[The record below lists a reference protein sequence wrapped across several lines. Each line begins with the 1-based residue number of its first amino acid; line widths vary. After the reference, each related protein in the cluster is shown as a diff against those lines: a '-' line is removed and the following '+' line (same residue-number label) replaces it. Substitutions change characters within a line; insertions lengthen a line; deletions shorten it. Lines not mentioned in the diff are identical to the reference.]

1 MQTMQ
6 GNCHIFKGG
15 VMIDVFLTMR
25 YDSTNKSA
33 PHVQGA
39 IVKRIKRE
47 LKELGADYAESWIHY
62 SALPSGPF
70 CTSGIGKVQS

>member
-1 MQTMQ
+1 METMQ

-33 PHVQGA
+33 PHVQGT
-39 IVKRIKRE
+39 ITKRIK
-47 LKELGADYAESWIHY
+47 KEIRKLGADYADVYIHY
-62 SALPSGPF
+62 AVLPAGPF
-70 CTSGIGKVQS
+70 VTRGMGRVQP

>member
-1 MQTMQ
+1 METMQ

-39 IVKRIKRE
+39 ITKRIKQE
-47 LKELGADYAESWIHY
+47 LKALGADYAEVWVHY
-62 SALPSGPF
+62 SVLPNGPF
-70 CTSGIGKVQS
+70 CTRGLGSVTP